1 MPSKLLLIELIARNE
16 ELEAERH
23 RLWRWVDYLWTDERA
38 GLLEITHRGEPPQEN
53 NIDEIDTGE
62 HYE

>member
-1 MPSKLLLIELIARNE
+1 MSSRLLLIELIARNE

-38 GLLEITHRGEPPQEN
+38 GLLEITHRGKPPQEN
-53 NIDEIDTGE
+53 NIDELE
-62 HYE
+62 RK